1 MKFEKGNKLA
11 KGGKRN
17 PPGGRPTKEQQEIK
31 KEAAT
36 IAKEFIETH
45 VQGFLDSYL
54 DLGTGKVI
62 ERLDKDGNV
71 VKLVMIDPA
80 TVRHAIDKILP
91 DEEMQHAQSLEIIFQ
106 DFARAAPSQL
116 PPKDIPITVSRN
128 AGGDQKSK
136 EYAAPLIPYR
146 DAKENAEQGQLEK
159 PKPPQVKF
167 HAFASSPSGNGKRRQ

>member
-1 MKFEKGNKLA
+1 MKFQKGNKA
-11 KGGKRN
+11 ANGGRRN

-31 KEAAT
+31 KEAAQ

-71 VKLVMIDPA
+71 VKLVMLDPA

-91 DEEMQHAQSLEIIFQ
+91 DEQMQHAQPVQIIFQ
-106 DFARAAPSQL
+106 DFARAARSQL

-128 AGGDQKSK
+128 AGGDQKSL
-136 EYAAPLIPYR
+136 APHRANDLLRAPE
-146 DAKENAEQGQLEK
+146 AKH
-159 PKPPQVKF
+159 PQVKF
-167 HAFASSPSGNGKRRQ
+167 HEFASGNGKRRQ

>member
-1 MKFEKGNKLA
+1 MKFQKGNKAA
-11 KGGKRN
+11 KGGRRN

-31 KEAAT
+31 KEAAQ

-71 VKLVMIDPA
+71 VKLVMLDPA

-91 DEEMQHAQSLEIIFQ
+91 DEQMESPPVYQINFLRFGDNHPAQ
-106 DFARAAPSQL
+106 PSPEDITITPLAGNGKMAGPDRVNDLL
-116 PPKDIPITVSRN
+116 PMPT
-128 AGGDQKSK
+128 
-136 EYAAPLIPYR
+136 
-146 DAKENAEQGQLEK
+146 AEQQTKLK
-159 PKPPQVKF
+159 LSQVKF
-167 HAFASSPSGNGKRRQ
+167 HGFAYASGNGKRRQG

>member
-1 MKFEKGNKLA
+1 MKFQKGNKAA
-11 KGGKRN
+11 KGGRRN

-31 KEAAT
+31 KEAAQ

-71 VKLVMIDPA
+71 VKLVMLDPA

-91 DEEMQHAQSLEIIFQ
+91 DEQMQYAQPLEIIFQ
-106 DFARAAPSQL
+106 DFARAAPSQQPAEELAALTGYDPRRSRL
-116 PPKDIPITVSRN
+116 PLPAPI
-128 AGGDQKSK
+128 
-136 EYAAPLIPYR
+136 
-146 DAKENAEQGQLEK
+146 AEEK
-159 PKPPQVKF
+159 TEIKHPQVKF
-167 HAFASSPSGNGKRRQ
+167 HDFASSTSGNGKRRQ

>member
-1 MKFEKGNKLA
+1 MGSVNKVVKKIGSTFNNKPTKNQRMKFQTGNKLA

-31 KEAAT
+31 KEAAQ

-91 DEEMQHAQSLEIIFQ
+91 DEQMESAQQPRPITFIN
-106 DFARAAPSQL
+106 FADIRPSRL
-116 PPKDIPITVSRN
+116 PPKDITPLQAMGRWPAHHFLCHYQRANKTR
-128 AGGDQKSK
+128 
-136 EYAAPLIPYR
+136 AP
-146 DAKENAEQGQLEK
+146 AS
-159 PKPPQVKF
+159 QV
-167 HAFASSPSGNGKRRQ
+167 P

>member
-1 MKFEKGNKLA
+1 MKFQKANKLA

-31 KEAAT
+31 KEAAQ

-71 VKLVMIDPA
+71 VELVMLDPA

-91 DEEMQHAQSLEIIFQ
+91 DEQMQYAQPLEIIFQ

-128 AGGDQKSK
+128 AGSDQKSL
-136 EYAAPLIPYR
+136 APHRANDLLP
-146 DAKENAEQGQLEK
+146 APEAEEK
-159 PKPPQVKF
+159 TELKHPQVKF
-167 HAFASSPSGNGKRRQ
+167 HEFASGNGKRRQ

>member
-1 MKFEKGNKLA
+1 MKFQKGNKLA

-31 KEAAT
+31 KAAAE
-36 IAKEFIETH
+36 IAREFIETN
-45 VQGFLDSYL
+45 VQKFLDSYIRL
-54 DLGTGKVI
+54 STGKF
-62 ERLDKDGNV
+62 
-71 VKLVMIDPA
+71 IDPA

-91 DEEMQHAQSLEIIFQ
+91 DEQMQYAQPLEIIFQ

-146 DAKENAEQGQLEK
+146 DAKENAEEGQLEK
-159 PKPPQVKF
+159 PKPQQVKF
-167 HAFASSPSGNGKRRQ
+167 HAFAFSSGNGKRRE